1 MNNDSNWN
9 WGPGDSQLSPVPDR
23 EVKKWSGVKSLSCVQ
38 LFATPW
44 TVAYHASPS
53 MRFSRQQ
60 YQSGLPSP
68 SPGDLPDPRIA
79 PRSPTL
85 QADALPS
92 ESPGKTR
99 YTQSPGSPENPLDL
113 ESVWEGWG
121 DENQGLSWIQSNPKQ
136 YSVSLVPNTQ
146 SLPPQPM
153 AESGET
159 LGSRLPRTVAGTQD
173 AVSDSRSPTNKQVNG
188 CRWWCLTHSLMWHLS
203 PGPLTASP
211 PIKMKEISSERH
223 LCVLLCRTQ
232 GKQVSCHFR
241 MLSSEDGG
249 CAILLYHPW
258 LTASSHVLSFKWW
271 LQGHR
276 KRGMWCC
283 WGWIKLCF
291 LYKWNRTGRLGT
303 GAGMHGGSWL

>member
-68 SPGDLPDPRIA
+68 SPGDLPNPGIA

-136 YSVSLVPNTQ
+136 YRVSLVPNTQ

-173 AVSDSRSPTNKQVNG
+173 AVSGSRSPTNKQVNG

-211 PIKMKEISSERH
+211 PIKWRKYHLSATSVSFCAGHRGSRCPAISECSLLRMVGVLFSCTTRGWPLAPMSWALSGGSRATER
-223 LCVLLCRTQ
+223 
-232 GKQVSCHFR
+232 
-241 MLSSEDGG
+241 GG
-249 CAILLYHPW
+249 C
-258 LTASSHVLSFKWW
+258 
-271 LQGHR
+271 
-276 KRGMWCC
+276 
-283 WGWIKLCF
+283 
-291 LYKWNRTGRLGT
+291 
-303 GAGMHGGSWL
+303 GAAGDE